1 MRRINR
7 SKARKEELREA
18 AKAAEEKWQALS
30 PAEQLKQLDA
40 RLGEGKGA
48 TRQRARIAQKLA
60 AAKAAKEADRK
71 AAEAKKA
78 AKAAKAKKAKK
89 HGKNV

>member
-18 AKAAEEKWQALS
+18 AKAAAEKWQALS
-30 PAEQLKQLDA
+30 PAEQLKELDA

-48 TRQRARIAQKLA
+48 GRQRARITQKLA
-60 AAKAAKEADRK
+60 EAKSAKEATKK

-78 AKAAKAKKAKK
+78 AKVAKAKKAKK
-89 HGKNV
+89 S

>member
-7 SKARKEELREA
+7 SKVRKEELREA
-18 AKAAEEKWQALS
+18 AKAAEAKWQALS
-30 PAEQLKQLDA
+30 PADQLKELDA

-48 TRQRARIAQKLA
+48 TRQRARITQRLAAAQ
-60 AAKAAKEADRK
+60 AAKAAEKK

-78 AKAAKAKKAKK
+78 AKSAKTKKTKK
-89 HGKNV
+89 S

>member
-7 SKARKEELREA
+7 SKARKEELREGT
-18 AKAAEEKWQALS
+18 KAAEAKWQALS
-30 PAEQLKQLDA
+30 PAEQLKELDA

-48 TRQRARIAQKLA
+48 TRQRARIAKKLA
-60 AAKAAKEADRK
+60 EAKAAKEATQK

-78 AKAAKAKKAKK
+78 AKAKKAKK
-89 HGKNV
+89 